1 MPLLFRKARRKI
13 AELDAHDVAH
23 RISAYTYGN
32 FLVLAALLSIHDA
45 NAIFDGTAILY
56 ITGTGLTTYIAHV
69 ISEMQEYRVLHGGTP
84 PRDFVKHALGNA
96 SPILGTTVYPVALLI
111 LATFLPPGGTYDIIF
126 DCTIILCLVT
136 VVWRI
141 FSLNFAIAR
150 YRGEPL
156 CWRTFRSA
164 VWLTFAV
171 IVLAI
176 VKIMFTHAG
185 KSPQSSPEA
194 QINRDQGSFCMHH
207 RWDAPGHMLEQR
219 YTLGRGYRLEPQLD
233 ATSVRPGPSNRRST
247 NTTRRAPLQCREP
260 CTGSK

>member
-1 MPLLFRKARRKI
+1 MPLFIRKAHRKF

-32 FLVLAALLSIHDA
+32 FLVLAALLTLYDA

-84 PRDFVKHALGNA
+84 PREFVKHALGNA
-96 SPILGTTVYPVALLI
+96 SPILGTTVYPVLLLI
-111 LATFLPPGGTYDIIF
+111 LAAFLPPGGTYDIIF

-150 YRGEPL
+150 YRGEPI
-156 CWRTFRSA
+156 CWRTVRSA
-164 VWLTFAV
+164 VWLTLAV

-185 KSPQSSPEA
+185 K
-194 QINRDQGSFCMHH
+194 
-207 RWDAPGHMLEQR
+207 
-219 YTLGRGYRLEPQLD
+219 
-233 ATSVRPGPSNRRST
+233 
-247 NTTRRAPLQCREP
+247 
-260 CTGSK
+260 

>member
-1 MPLLFRKARRKI
+1 MPLLFRKARRKF

-32 FLVLAALLSIHDA
+32 FLVLAALLTLYDAKSIS
-45 NAIFDGTAILY
+45 DGTAILY

-69 ISEMQEYRVLHGGTP
+69 IAEMQEYRVLHGGTP
-84 PRDFVKHALGNA
+84 PREFVKHALGNA
-96 SPILGTTVYPVALLI
+96 SPILGTTVYPVLLLI
-111 LATFLPPGGTYDIIF
+111 LAAILPPGATYEIIF
-126 DCTIILCLVT
+126 DYTILLCLAT

-185 KSPQSSPEA
+185 K
-194 QINRDQGSFCMHH
+194 
-207 RWDAPGHMLEQR
+207 
-219 YTLGRGYRLEPQLD
+219 
-233 ATSVRPGPSNRRST
+233 
-247 NTTRRAPLQCREP
+247 
-260 CTGSK
+260 

>member
-1 MPLLFRKARRKI
+1 M
-13 AELDAHDVAH
+13 
-23 RISAYTYGN
+23 
-32 FLVLAALLSIHDA
+32 LAALLSIHDA

-84 PRDFVKHALGNA
+84 PREFVKHALGNA
-96 SPILGTTVYPVALLI
+96 SPILGTTVYPVLLLI
-111 LATFLPPGGTYDIIF
+111 LAAILPPGATYEIIF
-126 DCTIILCLVT
+126 DYTILLCLAT

-185 KSPQSSPEA
+185 K
-194 QINRDQGSFCMHH
+194 
-207 RWDAPGHMLEQR
+207 
-219 YTLGRGYRLEPQLD
+219 
-233 ATSVRPGPSNRRST
+233 
-247 NTTRRAPLQCREP
+247 
-260 CTGSK
+260 

>member
-1 MPLLFRKARRKI
+1 MPLFIRKARRKF

-84 PRDFVKHALGNA
+84 PREFIKHALGNA
-96 SPILGTTVYPVALLI
+96 SPILGTTVYPVLLLI
-111 LATFLPPGGTYDIIF
+111 LAALLPLGSTYDAIL
-126 DCTIILCLVT
+126 DHTIPLCLAT

-141 FSLNFAIAR
+141 FSLNFAIAH

-156 CWRTFRSA
+156 SWHTFKSA
-164 VWLTFAV
+164 VWLTVAI

-176 VKIMFTHAG
+176 VKIMFTH
-185 KSPQSSPEA
+185 
-194 QINRDQGSFCMHH
+194 
-207 RWDAPGHMLEQR
+207 
-219 YTLGRGYRLEPQLD
+219 
-233 ATSVRPGPSNRRST
+233 
-247 NTTRRAPLQCREP
+247 
-260 CTGSK
+260 

>member
-1 MPLLFRKARRKI
+1 MPLLFRKARRKF

-56 ITGTGLTTYIAHV
+56 ITGTGLTTY
-69 ISEMQEYRVLHGGTP
+69 E
-84 PRDFVKHALGNA
+84 
-96 SPILGTTVYPVALLI
+96 
-111 LATFLPPGGTYDIIF
+111 IIF
-126 DCTIILCLVT
+126 DYTILLCLAT

-185 KSPQSSPEA
+185 K
-194 QINRDQGSFCMHH
+194 
-207 RWDAPGHMLEQR
+207 
-219 YTLGRGYRLEPQLD
+219 
-233 ATSVRPGPSNRRST
+233 
-247 NTTRRAPLQCREP
+247 
-260 CTGSK
+260 

>member
-1 MPLLFRKARRKI
+1 MPLFIRKARRKF

-45 NAIFDGTAILY
+45 NAIFNGTAILY

-84 PRDFVKHALGNA
+84 PREFVKHALRNA
-96 SPILGTTVYPVALLI
+96 SPILGTTVYPVVLLVVAALL
-111 LATFLPPGGTYDIIF
+111 PSGSTYDVIF
-126 DCTIILCLVT
+126 DLTIILCLAT

-150 YRGEPL
+150 YRGEPI
-156 CWRTFRSA
+156 CWRTVRSA
-164 VWLTFAV
+164 VWLTLTV

-176 VKIMFTHAG
+176 VKIIFTHAG
-185 KSPQSSPEA
+185 K
-194 QINRDQGSFCMHH
+194 
-207 RWDAPGHMLEQR
+207 
-219 YTLGRGYRLEPQLD
+219 
-233 ATSVRPGPSNRRST
+233 
-247 NTTRRAPLQCREP
+247 
-260 CTGSK
+260 